1 MYRINGISRF
11 IRFRKTYFQE
21 LLNLSPNQCQSRA
34 QILNAQQLQPIR
46 DLSHSSR
53 SSAAKSEKETFYIT
67 TPIFYV
73 NAGNRYQFT
82 D

>member
-21 LLNLSPNQCQSRA
+21 LLKLSPNQCQSRA
-34 QILNAQQLQPIR
+34 QILKAQQLQPIS

-53 SSAAKSEKETFYIT
+53 SYAAKSEKETFYIT